1 MNRLQE
7 LNIHLF
13 QSLRQKGS
21 SFNFRNLYHE
31 EGGEFV
37 TKELAA
43 IQYCSPSRHF
53 GWKTG
58 NFVFQKC
65 EFGQVELANNWLS
78 CLAEENRC
86 WSLKLQLASQ
96 NGCNWVFCWVR
107 NMIGFCAG
115 AHQWESGRGVL
126 CSLQSSSCAAGLSCQ
141 LTSNCM
147 WLSHLVTHSCEIS
160 PNGDANGRITLM
172 CINWH
177 WTYFCKSVSIHPIM

>member
-21 SFNFRNLYHE
+21 SFNFWNLHHE

-96 NGCNWVFCWVR
+96 NGCNWAFCCVQ

-126 CSLQSSSCAAGLSCQ
+126 CSLQSSWFELSAHLHHVCDSVTLW
-141 LTSNCM
+141 LTLVRSRQM
-147 WLSHLVTHSCEIS
+147 EMQMAESH
-160 PNGDANGRITLM
+160 
-172 CINWH
+172 
-177 WTYFCKSVSIHPIM
+177 